1 MTANENIAW
10 KRLSIEAVA
19 IVGSIL
25 LAFAIDA
32 WWDDRQDREYEVA
45 ILSALL
51 SEFEQTR
58 KNVDDILSFQVAIL
72 DSVQQLLL
80 LSVDENP
87 AISNIELD
95 RLLLDQRWGSS
106 PDNFAVPELKS
117 VIARG
122 DLRLISNQELRENL
136 RAWPARLT
144 GISNALA
151 EDSQFTFTVVDPYFR
166 ENLSLLQLHM
176 AMMHRPGDSTFV
188 PKTPGVKPN
197 DLESNIPILAE
208 KYFQNL
214 MAQRHDL
221 LSEIISLG
229 REPELPRQ
237 LDETIEFLREE
248 VGR

>member
-1 MTANENIAW
+1 MPENQKVPW
-10 KRLSIEAVA
+10 KRIGIEASA
-19 IVGSIL
+19 IVASIL
-25 LAFAIDA
+25 VAFSIDA
-32 WWDDRQDREYEVA
+32 WWDDRQDREYELA

-51 SEFEQTR
+51 TEFEQTR

-106 PDNFAVPELKS
+106 PDRFAAPELKS

-122 DLRLISNQELRENL
+122 DLRLISNQKLRENL

-144 GISNALA
+144 EISKALA
-151 EDSQFTFTVVDPYFR
+151 EDFQFTFTVVDPYFR
-166 ENLSLLQLHM
+166 ENLSLLQLHV
-176 AMMHRPGDSTFV
+176 ALTHRPGDSTFV
-188 PKTPGVKPN
+188 PKTSGVKPK
-197 DLESNIPILAE
+197 DSVSHIPILAE

-221 LSEIISLG
+221 LSEIVNLG
-229 REPELPRQ
+229 REPELPQQ
-237 LDETIEFLREE
+237 LDETIEILREE

>member
-1 MTANENIAW
+1 MPENQKVPW
-10 KRLSIEAVA
+10 KRIGIEASA
-19 IVGSIL
+19 IVASIL
-25 LAFAIDA
+25 VAFSIDA
-32 WWDDRQDREYEVA
+32 WWDDRQDREYELA

-51 SEFEQTR
+51 TEFEQTR

-72 DSVQQLLL
+72 DSVQQPLL

-106 PDNFAVPELKS
+106 PDRFAAPELKS

-122 DLRLISNQELRENL
+122 DLRLISNQKLRENL

-144 GISNALA
+144 EISKALA
-151 EDSQFTFTVVDPYFR
+151 EDFQFTFTVVDPYFR
-166 ENLSLLQLHM
+166 ANLSLLQLHV
-176 AMMHRPGDSTFV
+176 ALTHRPGDSTFV
-188 PKTPGVKPN
+188 PKTSGVKPK
-197 DLESNIPILAE
+197 DSVSHIPILAE

-221 LSEIISLG
+221 LSEIVNLG
-229 REPELPRQ
+229 REPELPQQ
-237 LDETIEFLREE
+237 LDETIEILRKE